1 MSVNVV
7 VRPRRNESPER
18 LIRRFIRKCKK
29 EKIVETYRE
38 KTDCYIKPSVKKK
51 IKQKKARRERLK
63 RQRKIDA
70 KLFR

>member
-1 MSVNVV
+1 MSANVQ
-7 VRPRRNESPER
+7 VRLRRNESSDR

-29 EKIVETYRE
+29 EKVVETYRE
-38 KTDCYIKPSVKKK
+38 KNDCYIKPSVKKK